1 MGTPATTILS
11 ALRRTYRRTRREYS
25 DRLAPLDLTP
35 RQAAVILALAAQ
47 PGTRLGALAEKVGAD
62 QPTIS
67 ALVDR
72 LVERGLVAREA
83 DPADR
88 RRACLRL
95 TPAAGSLAGDIQ
107 QIRAAM
113 DRQLIDLLGEAPG
126 RQLLDSLNELA
137 ARLDQQHE
145 VKG

>member
-1 MGTPATTILS
+1 MTILS

-47 PGTRLGALAEKVGAD
+47 PWARLGALAQQVGAD

-72 LVERGLVAREA
+72 LVERSLVMREA

-88 RRACLRL
+88 RRASLRL
-95 TPAAGSLAGDIQ
+95 TPAAESLAGDIQ
-107 QIRAAM
+107 QIRAAV
-113 DRQLIDLLGEAPG
+113 DQQLVELLGEAPA
-126 RQLLDSLNELA
+126 RQLLDLLNELA
-137 ARLDQQHE
+137 ADLDQELE

>member
-1 MGTPATTILS
+1 MTILS

-47 PGTRLGALAEKVGAD
+47 PGARLGALAQQVGAD

-72 LVERGLVAREA
+72 LVERSLVMREA

-88 RRACLRL
+88 RRASLRL
-95 TPAAGSLAGDIQ
+95 TPTAESLAGDIQ
-107 QIRAAM
+107 QIRAAV
-113 DRQLIDLLGEAPG
+113 DQQLVELLGEAPA
-126 RQLLDSLNELA
+126 RQLLDLLNELA
-137 ARLDQQHE
+137 ADLDQELE

>member
-1 MGTPATTILS
+1 MEAPATTILS

-35 RQAAVILALAAQ
+35 RQAAVILALATQ

-72 LVERGLVAREA
+72 LVERGLVGREA

-95 TPAAGSLAGDIQ
+95 TPAAETLAGDIR

-113 DRQLIDLLGEAPG
+113 DQRLIALLCEAPAH
-126 RQLLDSLNELA
+126 QLLDLLNALA
-137 ARLDQQHE
+137 AKLDQDGE

>member
-1 MGTPATTILS
+1 MTILS

-47 PGTRLGALAEKVGAD
+47 QGARLGALAQQVGAD

-72 LVERGLVAREA
+72 LVERSLVMREA

-88 RRACLRL
+88 RRASLRL
-95 TPAAGSLAGDIQ
+95 TPAAESLAGDIQ
-107 QIRAAM
+107 QIRAAV
-113 DRQLIDLLGEAPG
+113 DQQLVELLGEAPA
-126 RQLLDSLNELA
+126 RQLLDLLNELA
-137 ARLDQQHE
+137 ADLDQELE